1 MTVSVY
7 VPAVLSL
14 LLAAISRIVV
24 ARTAPTRAAAFVVA
38 AMLCASAATWGLVL
52 LAATLLGNTSLVAEE
67 ASARGVQLQD
77 PVPAL
82 IGVVAAVLLIFGAVR
97 VVRVLRARRAT
108 LRELR
113 AVCRSCG
120 DGELAVVA
128 LDAPHAF
135 AVPGRP
141 GRILITRGLLSTLDG
156 DERRVVLIHERAHLQ
171 GRHHWLRAA
180 TDVCAAVNPVLIP
193 VREAVTFL
201 LERCADEH
209 AAAVTGSRA
218 LVARALT
225 KVALAGP
232 TGGTGSTY
240 GAPRGTPA
248 WPAVLAFAGCGVS
261 ARVAALHSDPPRPEP
276 LVPSGVVALGVATAV
291 AAVQATVAFFQL
303 IYWLWPT

>member
-1 MTVSVY
+1 
-7 VPAVLSL
+7 LSL

-38 AMLCASAATWGLVL
+38 AMLCASAATWGLIL
-52 LAATLLGNTSLVAEE
+52 LAATLLGNTSLVTEE
-67 ASARGVQLQD
+67 ANERGVQLQD

-82 IGVVAAVLLIFGAVR
+82 IGVTAVVLLILGTVR

-108 LRELR
+108 IRELR

-120 DGELAVVA
+120 HGELAVVA

-141 GRILITRGLLSTLDG
+141 GRILITRGLLSALDG
-156 DERRVVLIHERAHLQ
+156 DERRVVLAHERAHLQ
-171 GRHHWLRAA
+171 SRHHWLRAA
-180 TDVCAAVNPVLIP
+180 TEVCAAVNPVLIP
-193 VREAVTFL
+193 VREAVAFL
-201 LERCADEH
+201 VERCADEH
-209 AAAVTGSRA
+209 AARVTGSRA

-225 KVALAGP
+225 KAALAGGA
-232 TGGTGSTY
+232 TVTTK
-240 GAPRGTPA
+240 GAPGITPV
-248 WPAVLAFAGCGVS
+248 WPVALAFAGCGVS

-276 LVPSGVVALGVATAV
+276 LVPGGVLALGVATTV
-291 AAVQATVAFFQL
+291 AAVQATIAFFQL